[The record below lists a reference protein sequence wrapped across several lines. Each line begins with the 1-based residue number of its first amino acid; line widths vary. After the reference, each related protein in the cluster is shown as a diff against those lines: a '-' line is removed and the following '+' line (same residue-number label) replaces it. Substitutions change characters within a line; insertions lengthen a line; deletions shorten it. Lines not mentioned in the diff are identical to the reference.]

1 MAVTGV
7 NNYSNIYTNAYTGN
21 IQKNNAKETTEKQ
34 VVEQTEDVKTGTTR
48 KTAADELS
56 YLSKKFDNYSF
67 VSANYSPGMKYG
79 KSTTTN
85 VAIFP
90 QFLTKMANDSD
101 LEDEYIK
108 EIGNMKKLDEQFAK
122 QQADIGWRVEQ
133 GWAIDKDG
141 NISSWAIG
149 HKDSKVK
156 SFLQNMSEKAEE
168 ILQKQLEKA
177 KDTKEEKRSIMQ
189 KKCIALREPCVCQM
203 KSMPSSDLKEYS
215 VRLTAMQILIQKLQ
229 NLASLLIVTEL
240 PHSLQS

>member
-21 IQKNNAKETTEKQ
+21 IRKNNAKETTEKQ

-85 VAIFP
+85 VAISP

-133 GWAIDKDG
+133 GWAI
-141 NISSWAIG
+141 G

-177 KDTKEEKRSIMQ
+177 KDTKEGKEVFSM
-189 KKCIALREPCVCQM
+189 KKHKEVIKKNKV
-203 KSMPSSDLKEYS
+203 DLK
-215 VRLTAMQILIQKLQ
+215 V
-229 NLASLLIVTEL
+229 
-240 PHSLQS
+240 